1 MNKKTLKPWVYNV
14 IPLFIWFLL
23 LILPFISAPFA
34 SPKSDH
40 HRILIHILISNILL
54 LVVFYLHTYLIYPL
68 LKQKGLLWYIPG
80 VLMLFL
86 LHWLSGFFLRS
97 GYLHIFGSFPRPGF
111 GADSRRPNTMFGPPL
126 GGPGIFILSPLIA
139 ILCSF
144 CYRIIIDNAA
154 REQLLQDRETVHL
167 RTELNFLRSQIN
179 PHFLFNI
186 LNSLTAL
193 ARKKSDVLEPAII
206 NLSQLMRYMLYESD
220 DNKVPLKKELEYL
233 TSYIDL
239 QLLRFGKDVTVKT
252 NFTGN
257 YEDCQI
263 DPMLFIP
270 IVENAFK
277 HGTDIDNHNV
287 ILINL
292 KVSENCNILHF
303 KLVNYF
309 DKADKINDTNTGI
322 GLKNIQRRLDIL
334 YPHKHKF
341 NTFSVGDT
349 YTTELSIDLT

>member
-1 MNKKTLKPWVYNV
+1 
-14 IPLFIWFLL
+14 
-23 LILPFISAPFA
+23 
-34 SPKSDH
+34 
-40 HRILIHILISNILL
+40 
-54 LVVFYLHTYLIYPL
+54 
-68 LKQKGLLWYIPG
+68 
-80 VLMLFL
+80 
-86 LHWLSGFFLRS
+86 
-97 GYLHIFGSFPRPGF
+97 
-111 GADSRRPNTMFGPPL
+111 
-126 GGPGIFILSPLIA
+126 
-139 ILCSF
+139 
-144 CYRIIIDNAA
+144 
-154 REQLLQDRETVHL
+154 
-167 RTELNFLRSQIN
+167 
-179 PHFLFNI
+179 
-186 LNSLTAL
+186 
-193 ARKKSDVLEPAII
+193 
-206 NLSQLMRYMLYESD
+206 
-220 DNKVPLKKELEYL
+220 VPLKKELEYL

-309 DKADKINDTNTGI
+309 DKADKINDANTGI